1 MRITITDGAEAI
13 ATFRRPRAVRQPS
26 PPPYGMAAS
35 VRRARVTASDLCGHT
50 GSLRAGTC
58 CEHRFGHRPRRPEP
72 GRIRPRDAPR
82 PVAREGCERISYSN
96 LSWRSHCSK
105 RAGCPSAYSQPD
117 TRKAATRSQ
126 DPRRS
131 GHAQP
136 RPPPPTQAMASTSK
150 KSLKAALAL
159 GGGLVTVGLMAAMLT
174 DDDGPPEDVV
184 DGVQSTMNGLVDK
197 AGGAVAAMAASVGEA
212 VKSSLGGVLK
222 TAAPPSKTK
231 KTKRKKTAKTKAK
244 TKARKARKAAK
255 KAAAAPVTP
264 PKKTAPARDEPVVPE
279 APPPA
284 VVEAPSL
291 RRRARVEALWAGTW
305 YGAVVEELHGDGSYE
320 VEWTDTPNVFNT
332 VAAADVRARAAAA
345 GGRKRRPAAPRG
357 DEGEEPEEERPRPL
371 RPPPRTTR
379 PARRSPRPRP
389 RRPRKKMRRRPRPR
403 PAADDAGGAEDV
415 QGLLDGAAP
424 RVVVDMLLA
433 NESFKIAFDQDN
445 PKRPDSASWTRY
457 EAYKAAT
464 CGEQVLELG
473 GSKSDVLHDYKKG
486 FLRVTRCPAMIA
498 YDLDRDAVA
507 PEEPVTTGRPA
518 RRAPKRE

>member
-1 MRITITDGAEAI
+1 M
-13 ATFRRPRAVRQPS
+13 S
-26 PPPYGMAAS
+26 
-35 VRRARVTASDLCGHT
+35 
-50 GSLRAGTC
+50 GS
-58 CEHRFGHRPRRPEP
+58 
-72 GRIRPRDAPR
+72 
-82 PVAREGCERISYSN
+82 
-96 LSWRSHCSK
+96 
-105 RAGCPSAYSQPD
+105 
-117 TRKAATRSQ
+117 
-126 DPRRS
+126 
-131 GHAQP
+131 
-136 RPPPPTQAMASTSK
+136 SK

-159 GGGLVTVGLMAAMLT
+159 GGGLVTVGLMAAMMN

-222 TAAPPSKTK
+222 TSAPAPSKTK
-231 KTKRKKTAKTKAK
+231 KAKKRKTKTKAAA
-244 TKARKARKAAK
+244 KARKARKREA
-255 KAAAAPVTP
+255 KAARAAVPVTP
-264 PKKTAPARDEPVVPE
+264 PKKTPAAREEPVVPE
-279 APPPA
+279 AAPPVVDAPVPYA
-284 VVEAPSL
+284 VG
-291 RRRARVEALWAGTW
+291 ARVEARWAGTW

-332 VAAADVRARAAAA
+332 VAAADVRAVPPPPEAEAEAAPAAEPPAPAPPAAA
-345 GGRKRRPAAPRG
+345 G
-357 DEGEEPEEERPRPL
+357 DEAGEEEPEAAPAPEEEDEEAA
-371 RPPPRTTR
+371 PP
-379 PARRSPRPRP
+379 A
-389 RRPRKKMRRRPRPR
+389 

-518 RRAPKRE
+518 RRAPKRELFVAESATVDNKKLKGAES